1 MEFQNRFSV
10 FYFLVDYFNT
20 EELEQVQNVT
30 KPNGQIHIDDFYPST
45 NVNAKVPHVRKLIY
59 LENRVGI
66 AIEAEADVVK
76 TEDKVDE
83 EKSRER
89 YEETD
94 KQLIGLM
101 KSII

>member
-1 MEFQNRFSV
+1 
-10 FYFLVDYFNT
+10 
-20 EELEQVQNVT
+20 
-30 KPNGQIHIDDFYPST
+30 
-45 NVNAKVPHVRKLIY
+45 

-76 TEDKVDE
+76 IEDKVDE

-94 KQLIGLM
+94 KQLIDLM